1 MRAPCISPMLE
12 ELFFRPVQ
20 KQSQMISA
28 YTQFL
33 ANFVTFLL
41 FKKNCGQNP
50 SCSPRQPGQHQ
61 MFLPLRSLAGKPG
74 FRVFGPM
81 GKPPRG
87 APQGG
92 GGPPPAGTTLVE
104 RCRTRHSQM
113 LPAAPVGEYDD
124 RCERPP

>member
-50 SCSPRQPGQHQ
+50 SVFLRQPGQHQ
-61 MFLPLRSLAGKPG
+61 MYVPCRLSTGKHGCRALGSTVKPLPHALTRQDSPA
-74 FRVFGPM
+74 
-81 GKPPRG
+81 PPL
-87 APQGG
+87 
-92 GGPPPAGTTLVE
+92 TLFY
-104 RCRTRHSQM
+104 TLTSH
-113 LPAAPVGEYDD
+113 
-124 RCERPP
+124 